1 MKSTYLIIGFIS
13 IIVIGAAIFG
23 FSVAGSPFETRAR
36 KFDDE
41 RVKDIRSLQTSI
53 QSYYTKNGS
62 LPKTLSDIDSTSYY
76 GSKNIKEDPETGEEY
91 EYSTTSQTKYKIC
104 ATFTTVSDDKKDPY
118 RYYDEKFE
126 HPKGRHCFD
135 LEIPSYSIKNQSTSR
150 TSTQKTTTFQD
161 DKIKSVTSNASNIQ
175 SFSTV
180 NFPYGFFSSNTNEW
194 GLINYEEE
202 PVTITILFNSSV
214 RLSAISNTFTH
225 CSEASCYS
233 WKATGKTKNETS
245 VILAEDKTTSSASIS
260 TENSSKEFSEVK
272 ITATR
277 LKGPNKYVHWKKTSF
292 TYK

>member
-13 IIVIGAAIFG
+13 IIVVGAVLFG

-41 RVKDIRSLQTSI
+41 RVQDIRSLQTSI

-62 LPKTLSDIDSTSYY
+62 LPKTLSDLDSSSYY
-76 GSKNIKEDPETGEEY
+76 GSKNIKGDPETDEEY
-91 EYSTTSQTKYKIC
+91 EYSTTSQAKYKIC
-104 ATFTTVSDDKKDPY
+104 ATFSTASDDKKDPY

-126 HPKGRHCFD
+126 HSKGHHCFD

-161 DKIKSVTSNASNIQ
+161 EKIKSVTSNASNIQ
-175 SFSTV
+175 SFVTV
-180 NFPYGFFSSNTNEW
+180 NFPYGLFSNNNNEW

-202 PVTITILFNSSV
+202 PVTITVVFNSQV
-214 RLSAISNTFTH
+214 NLSEISNTFTN
-225 CSEASCYS
+225 CSEANCYS
-233 WKATGKTKNETS
+233 WSATGKTKEGTS
-245 VILAEDKTTSSASIS
+245 VTLAENKTNSSTSIS
-260 TENSSKEFSEVK
+260 TENSSKEFNEVK

-277 LKGPNKYVHWKKTSF
+277 LKGTNKYVHWKKISF
-292 TYK
+292 VYK